1 MADVLITLHG
11 SAGTVLATTVTGSEG
26 MYNFINLQAGTYY
39 VIQTNLATYD
49 DVKDIDGG
57 NPNNITVGLI
67 GGEDKMGNDF
77 VDERLGTISGSV
89 NEENG
94 KAISSV
100 QITLK
105 NANDIAVAT
114 TETDAAGDYI
124 FIEVAPGN
132 YTVMEENDPLFPIDV
147 SDYDTEVDSDE
158 FDGNSR
164 QCCQGDVETG
174 RD

>member
-1 MADVLITLHG
+1 
-11 SAGTVLATTVTGSEG
+11 

-67 GGEDKMGNDF
+67 GGEDKVGNDF
-77 VDERLGTISGSV
+77 VDERLGTISGSA

-105 NANDIAVAT
+105 NAKDIVVTT
-114 TETDAAGDYI
+114 TEIDSAGDYI
-124 FIEVAPGN
+124 FREVAPSVGLSPSASPSAPPSLS
-132 YTVMEENDPLFPIDV
+132 TVPSGVPLATHLVSVLVLPINHLTLQV
-147 SDYDTEVDSDE
+147 SAY
-158 FDGNSR
+158 R
-164 QCCQGDVETG
+164 PPL
-174 RD
+174 